1 MFEMYGYGNEDLERD
16 TSGDYMVDAGVSVI
30 ACHAGDIGFAL
41 VEL

>member
-1 MFEMYGYGNEDLERD
+1 MFEMYGYGSEDLERD
-16 TSGDYMVDAGVSVI
+16 TSGDYMVDAGVS